1 MRVSTLSSLLA
12 VAAIVVGVS
21 ASSDANA
28 DVSGDEFNIAVSGG
42 MVTVTGKGA
51 WHVNGDYP
59 WAIGSDL
66 SKDSKIAF
74 GECHKDANANACAS
88 AASKTKQSG
97 TVKVKMGLCNG
108 ATCKSITKDVPL

>member
-12 VAAIVVGVS
+12 VAAMVVGVS

-28 DVSGDEFNIAVSGG
+28 DVSGDEFNIATSGG

-59 WAIGSDL
+59 WTIGSDKA
-66 SKDSKIAF
+66 SDKNITFAD
-74 GECHKDANANACAS
+74 CHKDDKANSCAS

-97 TVKVKMGLCNG
+97 TVKVKMGMCNG
-108 ATCKSITKDVPL
+108 ATCKSIMKEVSL